1 MSILRIPT
9 ARVFEPLLAAAR
21 YKGLYG
27 GRGSGKSHFFGE
39 LMVETCQA
47 EQRTLAQSS
56 KRLIESKIAALGL
69 SHRFKVYSDK
79 IETPGDGII
88 IFRGMQAPRAIRAC
102 APSYCQHCPSGNR
115 PYSRAGRRQSRPKGK
130 KPIMTARP
138 QLPDRAP
145 RTKGAPTALDG
156 LLVVDFT
163 RVVAGPAC
171 TQTLADFGAEVIK
184 IENPDGGDDTRSYEH
199 ADLAGESAAYIS
211 LNRNKRG
218 IVLDFTK
225 PEACEVA
232 RELIARAD
240 VVVENFSAGVMKKY
254 GLDYAS
260 VAASNPRLVYCSIS
274 AYGRQ
279 GPFASRPG
287 FDPITQAESGFMS
300 LNGFPDGPPVRTGPP
315 AIDMVTGMTACN
327 AIMMALFA
335 RDRIGRGQQVEVALF
350 DVALGMTGFYGMAYL
365 MTGTNFSRQGNSPN
379 GSPSVGVYQAS
390 DAPFYI
396 ACANDRLYRRLVI
409 EVLGR
414 PDLASGEFANRRLRT
429 ANKEKLRAILTGIF
443 VQDIRENWVTR
454 MKAANIPVGFLRTLE
469 EAFNSPEVRQRH
481 RLSQIPHPAAGSV
494 PNIESPIHLGLTPAI
509 DPVAAPLL
517 GVHTREVLCKTL
529 GYDDARIAAL
539 SEAGVFG
546 MVATVAA
553 N

>member
-1 MSILRIPT
+1 MRTASNTEGASHGSPCGLLEIDLKVT
-9 ARVFEPLLAAAR
+9 ARRDLADA
-21 YKGLYG
+21 
-27 GRGSGKSHFFGE
+27 SGPTQK
-39 LMVETCQA
+39 
-47 EQRTLAQSS
+47 
-56 KRLIESKIAALGL
+56 
-69 SHRFKVYSDK
+69 DK
-79 IETPGDGII
+79 W
-88 IFRGMQAPRAIRAC
+88 
-102 APSYCQHCPSGNR
+102 
-115 PYSRAGRRQSRPKGK
+115 
-130 KPIMTARP
+130 IMNARP

-145 RTKGAPTALDG
+145 RAKDMPAALDG

-199 ADLAGESAAYIS
+199 ADLAGESAAFIS

-218 IVLDFTK
+218 IALDLTK
-225 PEACEVA
+225 PEACDVA

-260 VAASNPRLVYCSIS
+260 VAPANPRLVYCAIS

-315 AIDMVTGMTACN
+315 AIDMVTGMSACN
-327 AIMMALFA
+327 AILLALLA
-335 RDRIGRGQQVEVALF
+335 RDRLGRGQYVEVALF
-350 DVALGMTGFYGMAYL
+350 DVALAMTGFYGMAYL
-365 MTGTNFSRQGNSPN
+365 MTGVNPSRQGNSPN
-379 GSPSVGVYQAS
+379 GSPSVGVYDAS

-414 PDLASGEFANRRLRT
+414 PDLVSGEFADRRSRT
-429 ANKEKLRAILTGIF
+429 ANREKLRGILTGIF
-443 VQDIRENWVTR
+443 AQDLRENWVAK
-454 MKAANIPVGFLRTLE
+454 MKSANIPVGYLRTVE
-469 EAFNSPEVRQRH
+469 EAFNSPEVRTRH

-494 PNIESPIHLGLTPAI
+494 PNIEPPLHLGLTPVA

-517 GVHTREVLCKTL
+517 GEHTKDVLRKTL

-539 SEAGVFG
+539 AEAGVFG
-546 MVATVAA
+546 TMR
-553 N
+553 NGG